1 MARVSF
7 TAVWDQ
13 TRAFVA
19 KELSLLAPVA
29 LSCFALPLLLLTMV
43 MPEPPTAPTMNKP
56 PTLDARVFWFIPLI
70 LIQIFGWMTLVS
82 LALVPAISVG
92 EGLRRALARMPIALG
107 VLAILAVV
115 SFIVISITGIV
126 TAVISMAAGSGK
138 NGTFSIAVMLLAVIL
153 LVMMIRLSVLWPAV
167 VDGHDGPI
175 KTLQRTLR
183 LTDGEFWRLL
193 GLLLLATAVS
203 IVLSLTARLAGGS
216 VMLLIGRMAHSEAL
230 GRMLASLLEAIVVS
244 LWQMVTVIYVAFL
257 YRAFAKTGKAD

>member
-7 TAVWDQ
+7 TGVWDQ

-29 LSCFALPLLLLTMV
+29 LSCFALPLLLFTMI
-43 MPEPPTAPTMNKP
+43 MPEPPTAPAMNRSA
-56 PTLDARVFWFIPLI
+56 TFDARILWLIPLI
-70 LIQIFGWMTLVS
+70 FVQIFGWMTLVS

-92 EGLRRALARMPIALG
+92 EGLRRA
-107 VLAILAVV
+107 
-115 SFIVISITGIV
+115 
-126 TAVISMAAGSGK
+126 
-138 NGTFSIAVMLLAVIL
+138 
-153 LVMMIRLSVLWPAV
+153 
-167 VDGHDGPI
+167 
-175 KTLQRTLR
+175 
-183 LTDGEFWRLL
+183 
-193 GLLLLATAVS
+193 
-203 IVLSLTARLAGGS
+203 LAGGS